1 MRGIQVKEY
10 VQGPQD
16 LKVTDLPDPT
26 PKPNQYLIAVHAAA
40 TNFFDLLQIRGK
52 YQHQPPLP
60 WVSGAEFSGVVLKAP
75 QSLPGGKKP
84 TFKEGDKV
92 FGASQGAYATKV
104 CATEEQL
111 RPMPKGWSYFE
122 SAGLMV
128 TAPTSYA
135 GLVTRAGIKKGDW
148 VLVHAAAGGVG
159 LAAVQIAK
167 AFGATVVATAG
178 TQHKLDVAKS
188 FGADH
193 LVDYRQKDWPD
204 KVKKLTPKGR
214 GVDIVYD
221 PVGLIA
227 QSMKCTAWNGRLLV
241 IGFAAGDIEKMATN
255 RILLKNVS
263 VMGLHWGAYAT
274 NEPEMIEVVWK
285 GLFDLMDS
293 GKFRGT
299 CYTDKD
305 FVGLET
311 IPEALKALGAR
322 DTWGK
327 VVVKVPQEGQ
337 SKFRTFLKRR
347 VEEAATA
354 TSEMYASP
362 LPMSSV
368 NPPLPL
374 HYLIHHF
381 QTSMASQSN
390 PQHALDD
397 SQRRAL
403 QHRLLLEEQQ
413 RRIESRKMLEA
424 SYRAPICPYY
434 SVLGHSD
441 CWHCHQNGNVQS
453 STSTDNLLRSLA
465 RPQFQ
470 ATPTSVKTVTPYLLS
485 SASTVSTIPLNEN
498 QVHNQESYRQL
509 IPAKSRVPDPAPT
522 KAAAVAPPSLRPEPR
537 PAPPLPWRE
546 LPVEKDFVSVC
557 IPPTFTRFLY
567 LPVEVRK
574 RIYVYLVHNREY
586 GLLMP
591 KDMRAYH
598 QAPITR
604 VNRQI
609 RNESIDLVY
618 KVNAYDAK
626 NRELI
631 KHGLSFKDRVGDD
644 RLKLVRNWAWYTAKR
659 HLSINFFADGEGYS
673 YQITY
678 QGPQGNDEI
687 NAVAKERAHQVF
699 NYLKKQGSITGF
711 TSEHVGAISDIVLRI
726 TPKTK
731 AKTDGESNK

>member
-1 MRGIQVKEY
+1 MKGIQVKEY

-16 LKVTDLPDPT
+16 LKVTDLPDPS

-60 WVSGAEFSGVVLKAP
+60 WVSGAEFSGVILKAP

-204 KVKKLTPKGR
+204 MVKKLTPKGR

-263 VMGLHWGAYAT
+263 VMGLHWGAYAI

-285 GLFDLMDS
+285 GLFDLMES

-299 CYTDKD
+299 CYTDKE

-322 DTWGK
+322 DTWE
-327 VVVKVPQEGQ
+327 PMQ
-337 SKFRTFLKRR
+337 SSNFAHLI
-347 VEEAATA
+347 
-354 TSEMYASP
+354 S
-362 LPMSSV
+362 MSRPDST
-368 NPPLPL
+368 PPLS
-374 HYLIHHF
+374 YLISF
-381 QTSMASQSN
+381 FNKKMASNDVQYGLN
-390 PQHALDD
+390 ERERLE
-397 SQRRAL
+397 L
-403 QHRLLLEEQQ
+403 GHRMLLAEQQ
-413 RRIESRKMLEA
+413 RRLESRRILEA
-424 SYRAPICPYY
+424 STRAPVCPNY
-434 SVLGHSD
+434 SVTTPISEKPYASYLP
-441 CWHCHQNGNVQS
+441 S
-453 STSTDNLLRSLA
+453 SGSTDGTINPIKQLITPASTASVVPHTDDRTRRQSPSDRMTYSKPRGKAVTPAPAAGPAVAATPVAKPVKPKPDPA
-465 RPQFQ
+465 RPFTELQL
-470 ATPTSVKTVTPYLLS
+470 PKDVVRP
-485 SASTVSTIPLNEN
+485 
-498 QVHNQESYRQL
+498 L
-509 IPAKSRVPDPAPT
+509 IPA
-522 KAAAVAPPSLRPEPR
+522 
-537 PAPPLPWRE
+537 
-546 LPVEKDFVSVC
+546 
-557 IPPTFTRFLY
+557 TFSRFLS
-567 LPVEVRK
+567 LPLEIRHV
-574 RIYVYLVHNREY
+574 IYALLVDNGVH
-586 GLLMP
+586 GILLP
-591 KDMRAYH
+591 SKDVKVYH
-598 QAPITR
+598 QAAITR

-609 RNESIDLVY
+609 RRESIGMVY
-618 KVNAYDAK
+618 TNNAFNATSRD
-626 NRELI
+626 LI
-631 KHGLSFKDRVGDD
+631 KRGLMLSQNVGDD
-644 RLKLVRNWAWYTAKR
+644 KLNLIKNWSWITAKR
-659 HLSINFFADGEGYS
+659 SLFIWFPNGRTAMINHNGPNKEVLTLALERRMQVCDYLRTLGHDPTGLGAEDVKA
-673 YQITY
+673 IT
-678 QGPQGNDEI
+678 E
-687 NAVAKERAHQVF
+687 
-699 NYLKKQGSITGF
+699 
-711 TSEHVGAISDIVLRI
+711 IVLRI
-726 TPKTK
+726 TPKIK
-731 AKTDGESNK
+731 AKKEGDAAR